1 MLKSAV
7 GLMIGLTMG
16 STIPLVTINTE
27 IAAVV
32 LIVSIDAL
40 IGSLLAS
47 LKSSFN
53 DIEMISG
60 FIVNLATAIL
70 LVWLGDYLI
79 LNLYYLALFAVGIR
93 IFKNL
98 SKIRQHVIKKL

>member
-1 MLKSAV
+1 
-7 GLMIGLTMG
+7 MG

-47 LKSSFN
+47 FDSRFS
-53 DIEMISG
+53 DIEMMSG
-60 FIVNLATAIL
+60 FIVNSAAAML
-70 LVWLGDYLI
+70 LIWLGDYLI
-79 LNLYYLALFAVGIR
+79 LNLYYLDTFFLFYYMYHLC
-93 IFKNL
+93 F
-98 SKIRQHVIKKL
+98 

>member
-1 MLKSAV
+1 
-7 GLMIGLTMG
+7 MIGLAIG
-16 STIPLVTINTE
+16 NVGPLVTINTK
-27 IAAVV
+27 IVAVV
-32 LIVSIDAL
+32 LIVAIDSL
-40 IGSLLAS
+40 LGSLLAS

>member
-1 MLKSAV
+1 
-7 GLMIGLTMG
+7 MG

-47 LKSSFN
+47 FDSRFS
-53 DIEMISG
+53 DIEMMSG
-60 FIVNLATAIL
+60 FIVNSAAAML
-70 LVWLGDYLI
+70 LIWLGDYLI

>member
-1 MLKSAV
+1 
-7 GLMIGLTMG
+7 MIGLTMG
-16 STIPLVTINTE
+16 STIPLVTINTK

-47 LKSSFN
+47 FDSRFS
-53 DIEMISG
+53 DIEMMSG
-60 FIVNLATAIL
+60 FIVNSAAAIL
-70 LVWLGDYLI
+70 LIWLGDYLI

-93 IFKNL
+93 RFKNL

>member
-1 MLKSAV
+1 
-7 GLMIGLTMG
+7 MIGLTMG
-16 STIPLVTINTE
+16 STIPLVTINTK

-47 LKSSFN
+47 FDSRFS
-53 DIEMISG
+53 DIEMMSG
-60 FIVNLATAIL
+60 FIVNSAAAML